1 MKIQRLVN
9 QKIVTITIDDNMVS
23 IYTIDEK
30 KNVHAL
36 FIHAD
41 TKLDVKVIK
50 EGRIYEWKNQL

>member
-50 EGRIYEWKNQL
+50 EGRIYE